1 VVPRGTGGIRSGR
14 FAVSTGMRR
23 LGLPLGRLSDEALL
37 AGMATGAPEAALAFV
52 RRFQRMVFGI
62 AVAVVDDPQLAED
75 IAQQAFE
82 RAWRHAQVYDSRR
95 GSVKT
100 WLGTITHNL
109 AIDAV
114 RARKATP
121 VSPEDLDALLG
132 IVTRTPEQWALD
144 DEAASRIRAAVAGLP
159 RQQAR
164 AVVMAGIYGMTARQ
178 ISEFEGIPLGT
189 AKTRI
194 RTAMGKLRTV
204 LGPERA
210 DHD

>member
-1 VVPRGTGGIRSGR
+1 
-14 FAVSTGMRR
+14 
-23 LGLPLGRLSDEALL
+23 
-37 AGMATGAPEAALAFV
+37 MATGAPEIALAFV

-62 AVAVVDDPQLAED
+62 AIAVVDDPQLAED
-75 IAQQAFE
+75 VAQQAFE

-121 VSPEDLDALLG
+121 VAPEDLDALLG
-132 IVTRTPEQWALD
+132 IVTRTPEQWAVA
-144 DEAASRIRAAVAGLP
+144 DEAASRIRVAVAGLP
-159 RQQAR
+159 REQAR

-178 ISEFEGIPLGT
+178 VSEFEGIPLGT

-194 RTAMGKLRTV
+194 RSAMGNLRTV
-204 LGPERA
+204 LGSERA

>member
-1 VVPRGTGGIRSGR
+1 
-14 FAVSTGMRR
+14 MRR

-37 AGMATGAPEAALAFV
+37 AGMATGDPEITLAFV

-62 AVAVVDDPQLAED
+62 AIAVVGDLQLAED

-82 RAWRHAQVYDSRR
+82 RAWRHAQVYDTRR

-100 WLGTITHNL
+100 WLGAITHNL

-132 IVTRTPEQWALD
+132 IVTRTPEEWALA
-144 DEAASRIRAAVAGLP
+144 DEAASRVRAAVADLP
-159 RQQAR
+159 LEQAR

-178 ISEFEGIPLGT
+178 VSEFEGIPLGT

-194 RTAMGKLRTV
+194 RSAMGNLRTV
-204 LGPERA
+204 LGSERA

>member
-1 VVPRGTGGIRSGR
+1 
-14 FAVSTGMRR
+14 
-23 LGLPLGRLSDEALL
+23 
-37 AGMATGAPEAALAFV
+37 MATGAPEIALAFV

-62 AVAVVDDPQLAED
+62 AIAVVDDAQLAED
-75 IAQQAFE
+75 IAQQTFE

-132 IVTRTPEQWALD
+132 IMTRTPEQWALA
-144 DEAASRIRAAVAGLP
+144 DEAASRIRAAVADLP

-178 ISEFEGIPLGT
+178 ISEIEGIPLGT

-194 RTAMGKLRTV
+194 RTAMAKLRKV

>member
-1 VVPRGTGGIRSGR
+1 
-14 FAVSTGMRR
+14 
-23 LGLPLGRLSDEALL
+23 
-37 AGMATGAPEAALAFV
+37 MAAGAPESALAFV

-62 AVAVVDDPQLAED
+62 AIAVVDDSQLAED

-109 AIDAV
+109 AVDAV
-114 RARKATP
+114 RSRNATP

-132 IVTRTPEQWALD
+132 IVTRTPEQWAVA
-144 DEAASRIRAAVAGLP
+144 DETASRIRAAVGGLP
-159 RQQAR
+159 REQAR

-178 ISEFEGIPLGT
+178 ISELEGIPLGT

-194 RTAMGKLRTV
+194 RTAMGRLRTV

>member
-1 VVPRGTGGIRSGR
+1 
-14 FAVSTGMRR
+14 MRR

-37 AGMATGAPEAALAFV
+37 AGMAAGAPEIALAFV

-62 AVAVVDDPQLAED
+62 AIAVVGDPQLAED
-75 IAQQAFE
+75 IAQQTFE

-121 VSPEDLDALLG
+121 VSSEDLDALLG
-132 IVTRTPEQWALD
+132 IVTRTPEQWALA

-159 RQQAR
+159 REQAR
-164 AVVMAGIYGMTARQ
+164 AVVMAGIYGMTAQQ

-204 LGPERA
+204 LEPERA

>member
-1 VVPRGTGGIRSGR
+1 
-14 FAVSTGMRR
+14 MRR
-23 LGLPLGRLSDEALL
+23 LALPIGRLSDEALL
-37 AGMATGAPEAALAFV
+37 AGMASGAPEIALAFV

-62 AVAVVDDPQLAED
+62 AIAVVDDPQLAED
-75 IAQQAFE
+75 IAQQTFE

-109 AIDAV
+109 AVDAV
-114 RARKATP
+114 RARNATP

-132 IVTRTPEQWALD
+132 VVTRTPEQVALA
-144 DEAASRIRAAVAGLP
+144 DETASRIRAAVAGLP
-159 RQQAR
+159 REQAR

-178 ISEFEGIPLGT
+178 ISESEGIPLGT

-194 RTAMGKLRTV
+194 RAAMGKLRTV

>member
-1 VVPRGTGGIRSGR
+1 
-14 FAVSTGMRR
+14 MRR
-23 LGLPLGRLSDEALL
+23 LGPPFGRLSDEALL

-62 AVAVVDDPQLAED
+62 AIAVVDDPQLAED
-75 IAQQAFE
+75 ISQQAFE

-121 VSPEDLDALLG
+121 VSPENLDALLG
-132 IVTRTPEQWALD
+132 IVTGTPEQRALAD
-144 DEAASRIRAAVAGLP
+144 DAASRIRAAVADLP

-164 AVVMAGIYGMTARQ
+164 AAVMAGIYGMTARQ

>member
-1 VVPRGTGGIRSGR
+1 
-14 FAVSTGMRR
+14 MRR

-37 AGMATGAPEAALAFV
+37 AGMATGDPEVALAFV

-62 AVAVVDDPQLAED
+62 AIAVVDDPQLAED
-75 IAQQAFE
+75 IAQQTFE

-100 WLGTITHNL
+100 WVGTITHNL

-132 IVTRTPEQWALD
+132 IVTRTPETPEQWAVA

-194 RTAMGKLRTV
+194 RSAMGKLRTV

>member
-1 VVPRGTGGIRSGR
+1 
-14 FAVSTGMRR
+14 MRR
-23 LGLPLGRLSDEALL
+23 LGLPIGRLSDEALL
-37 AGMATGAPEAALAFV
+37 AGMATGDPEVALAFV

-75 IAQQAFE
+75 IAQQTFE

-100 WLGTITHNL
+100 WLGVIAHNL
-109 AIDAV
+109 AIDVV

-121 VSPEDLDALLG
+121 VAPEDLDALLG
-132 IVTRTPEQWALD
+132 VVSRTPEQWALA
-144 DEAASRIRAAVAGLP
+144 DEAASRMRAAVAGLP
-159 RQQAR
+159 REQGR

-194 RTAMGKLRTV
+194 RAAMGKLRTV
-204 LGPERA
+204 LEPERA

>member
-1 VVPRGTGGIRSGR
+1 
-14 FAVSTGMRR
+14 MRR

-37 AGMATGAPEAALAFV
+37 AGMATGDPEVALAFV

-62 AVAVVDDPQLAED
+62 AIAVVGDLQLAED
-75 IAQQAFE
+75 IAQQTFE
-82 RAWRHAQVYDSRR
+82 RAWRHAQVYDTRR

-100 WLGTITHNL
+100 WLGAITHNL

-132 IVTRTPEQWALD
+132 IVTRTPEEWALA
-144 DEAASRIRAAVAGLP
+144 DEAASRVRAAVADLP
-159 RQQAR
+159 LQQAR

-178 ISEFEGIPLGT
+178 VSEFEGIPLGT

-194 RTAMGKLRTV
+194 RSAMGNLRTV